1 MAAAQHFD
9 VAAGYCLALALA
21 LVLLPRPQS
30 VGFLMT
36 QA

>member
-1 MAAAQHFD
+1 MAATQYFD
-9 VAAGYCLALALA
+9 AAAGYCLALALD
-21 LVLLPRPQS
+21 LLPCPQS

>member
-1 MAAAQHFD
+1 MAATQHFD
-9 VAAGYCLALALA
+9 AAAGYCLALA